1 MKDVYGFDPEYF
13 NEIYP
18 YEQDPD
24 FWLKLA
30 KMDYVN
36 RANHRNL
43 KTHITHRVIDLN
55 DNNMDYVLGVGFS
68 RLRNVPCYMEND
80 IYVHIYSIGIV
91 GILVFI
97 APYFVILM
105 YGVYSVFKDYKNK
118 FTFLNISL
126 LFSIA
131 LTFVAGIF
139 SGNVFDEWICT
150 LFLGFMCGC
159 LLLNLNKK
167 ES

>member
-1 MKDVYGFDPEYF
+1 MLPTCTTKENCLLPYQL
-13 NEIYP
+13 NEI
-18 YEQDPD
+18 E
-24 FWLKLA
+24 
-30 KMDYVN
+30 
-36 RANHRNL
+36 
-43 KTHITHRVIDLN
+43 LN
-55 DNNMDYVLGVGFS
+55 K
-68 RLRNVPCYMEND
+68 
-80 IYVHIYSIGIV
+80 
-91 GILVFI
+91 ILEI
-97 APYFVILM
+97 AE
-105 YGVYSVFKDYKNK
+105 NK

-159 LLLNLNKK
+159 LLLNLKKK